1 MPKEGVLIPIG
12 PYHPAIKEPEFFK
25 LIVEGENVV
34 DADIRIGYNH
44 RGIEYLAQ
52 RMTYHQVTFLVERIC
67 GICSNIHPLC
77 YVQAVE
83 SILNLRP
90 PERALYIRSIIEE
103 LERIHSHLLWL
114 GVGGHVIG
122 FDTLLMWTW
131 KLREYV
137 LDVFEEITGN
147 RQSYA
152 MMKIGGVR
160 RDIRAEHRQKILK
173 VMDEVERGVKQIA
186 AMLLEDPVSRA
197 RLEGVGVLTKEE
209 AGNYCVVGPTARA
222 SGLPIDVRKDFP
234 HAAYSMLS
242 FEVPVRTE
250 GDVLAKTIVRIE
262 EMLQSAE
269 IVRQAVDAM
278 PGGDIEVEFKEMVPG
293 EGVGVAEAPRG
304 EDFHYVV
311 SDGTNY
317 PKRHKVRAPTYMN
330 LPSLKPQ
337 LIGYSLAD
345 APIII
350 ASIDP
355 CLCCTDR
362 LSVVDRREGRRKAYS
377 WDELVYLSRR
387 KTRRR

>member
-1 MPKEGVLIPIG
+1 
-12 PYHPAIKEPEFFK
+12 
-25 LIVEGENVV
+25 
-34 DADIRIGYNH
+34 
-44 RGIEYLAQ
+44 
-52 RMTYHQVTFLVERIC
+52 
-67 GICSNIHPLC
+67 C

-83 SILNLRP
+83 SILNLKP

-131 KLREYV
+131 KLREHV

-160 RDIRAEHRQKILK
+160 RDIKPEHRQKILK
-173 VMDEVERGVKQIA
+173 VMGEVKRGVRQIA

-197 RLEGVGVLTKEE
+197 RLEGVGVLTREE
-209 AGNYCVVGPTARA
+209 ARNYCVVGPTARA
-222 SGLPIDVRKDFP
+222 SGLPIDIRKDFP

-242 FEVPVRTE
+242 FDVPVRTE

-269 IVRQAVDAM
+269 IVIQAVDAM
-278 PGGDIEVEFKEMVPG
+278 PGGDIEAEFKEMVPG

-317 PKRHKVRAPTYMN
+317 PKRHKVRAPTYVN

-337 LIGYSLAD
+337 LVGCSLAD
-345 APIII
+345 ASIII

-362 LSVVDRREGRRKAYS
+362 VAVVDRRKGGRKAYG